1 MKRKM
6 TQDQENKDEVL
17 EIYKLED
24 AIFCEKENKTKVHY
38 FLFDEYEVHY
48 NVIPP
53 KSIQEWHRHTRI
65 EETIFVLSG
74 QFQMKWK
81 QKDEMKIKTVS
92 KNMLIRVKKSIHT
105 LENPFEEEAVFIVFR
120 MVADGKNKKEII
132 KNDKEIISIETT
144 EK

>member
-53 KSIQEWHRHTRI
+53 KSIQEWHRHTKI

-92 KNMLIRVKKSIHT
+92 KNMLIRVKNSIHT

-120 MVADGKNKKEII
+120 MVADGKNKREII

>member
-6 TQDQENKDEVL
+6 TQDQENKGEVL

-92 KNMLIRVKKSIHT
+92 KNMLIRVKNSIHT

-120 MVADGKNKKEII
+120 MVADGKNKREII